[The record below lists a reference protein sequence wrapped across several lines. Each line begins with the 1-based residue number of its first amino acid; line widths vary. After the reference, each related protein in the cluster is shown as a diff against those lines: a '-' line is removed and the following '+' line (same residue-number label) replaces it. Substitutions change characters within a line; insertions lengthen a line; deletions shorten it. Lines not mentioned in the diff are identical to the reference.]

1 MTSAPTEL
9 RPVAAPPRP
18 LRFAMVTTF
27 YPPFNFGGDGIYV
40 QRLARAL
47 VSRGHHVEVIHDTD
61 GYRSMSGRDP
71 EIPVEDDGIVVHRLR
86 ARFPKLAA
94 LQVQQTGRPGTH
106 RKQIADLLGDRFDV
120 IHYHNVSLVG
130 GPGVW
135 ELGDAVKL
143 HTAHEHWLV
152 CPSHILWRD
161 NREVCDARRCIRCVL
176 NHGRPPQLW
185 RATGLM
191 AREARH
197 VDAFLMLSESAASNH
212 RRFGFEAPMTVVP
225 SFLPDAAPIET
236 GGAEAEDGPGAVQ
249 PDNGRPYFLFVG
261 RLEVIKGLQDVI
273 PLFTDDI
280 AADLL
285 IAGTGDFEPELRR
298 LAEGRPNVR
307 FLGRLD
313 MDRLRALYR
322 GARAVLTPSR
332 CLEVF
337 PLVVMEAFR
346 EGTPII
352 ARDLGPY
359 PEILAASGGGLAF
372 SDGAT
377 LTAAL
382 RRMIDDPK
390 EARRMGKAGLETY
403 RSTWTEGVAL
413 DTYLRVIRQAAESK
427 GRHGIAELCSG
438 WIGRGVQQGLIR

>member
-1 MTSAPTEL
+1 MT
-9 RPVAAPPRP
+9 VARVTDQQITTAARP

-47 VSRGHHVEVIHDTD
+47 VARGHHVEVIHDTD

-71 EIPVEDDGIVVHRLR
+71 EVPSDDDGIIVHRLR

-106 RKQIADLLGDRFDV
+106 RAQIAELLADRFDV

-161 NREVCDARRCIRCVL
+161 NREVCDERRCIRCVL

-197 VDAFLMLSESAASNH
+197 VDAFLMLSESAAANH

-225 SFLPDAAPIET
+225 SFLPDAAPLHTLAECAE
-236 GGAEAEDGPGAVQ
+236 GADA
-249 PDNGRPYFLFVG
+249 GRPYFLFVG

-273 PLFTDDI
+273 PQFTDDLD
-280 AADLL
+280 ADLL
-285 IAGTGDFEPELRR
+285 IAGTGDYEPELRR
-298 LAEGRPNVR
+298 LAEGRRNVR

-352 ARDLGPY
+352 ARHLGPY
-359 PEILAASGGGLAF
+359 PEIIEASGGGLSF
-372 SDGAT
+372 SDEAT
-377 LTAAL
+377 LKAAL
-382 RRMIDDPK
+382 RRMIDDP
-390 EARRMGKAGLETY
+390 EAAGRMGEGGFATY
-403 RSTWTEGVAL
+403 RKTWTEAVAL
-413 DTYLRVIRQAAESK
+413 DAYLRVIRQAADAK
-427 GRHGIAELCSG
+427 GRSELSETCGKWIAEG
-438 WIGRGVQQGLIR
+438 ALIR

>member
-1 MTSAPTEL
+1 
-9 RPVAAPPRP
+9 
-18 LRFAMVTTF
+18 MVTTF

-47 VSRGHHVEVIHDTD
+47 HARGHHVEVIHDTD
-61 GYRSMSGRDP
+61 AYRSMSGRDP
-71 EIPVEDDGIVVHRLR
+71 AVSDDDGITVHRLR
-86 ARFPKLAA
+86 AKYPKLAA
-94 LQVQQTGRPGTH
+94 LSVQQRGKPGTH
-106 RKQIADLLGDRFDV
+106 RDEIARLLGNRFDV
-120 IHYHNVSLVG
+120 IHFHNVSLVG

-161 NREVCDARRCIRCVL
+161 NREICDERHCIRCVL
-176 NHGRPPQLW
+176 NHRRPPQLW

-191 AREARH
+191 ARAASN
-197 VDAFLMLSESAASNH
+197 VDAFLMLSESAAANH
-212 RRFGFEAPMTVVP
+212 RRFGFQAPMTVVP
-225 SFLPDAAPIET
+225 SFLPDDPAT
-236 GGAEAEDGPGAVQ
+236 VDDSVAEAD
-249 PDNGRPYFLFVG
+249 RPYFLFVG

-273 PLFTDDI
+273 PLFTADLP
-280 AADLL
+280 ADLL

-307 FLGRLD
+307 FLGRLE

-332 CLEVF
+332 CYEVF
-337 PLVVMEAFR
+337 PLVVLEAFR

-359 PEILAASGGGLAF
+359 PEILATSGGGLAF
-372 SDGAT
+372 SDDAS
-377 LTAAL
+377 LRAAL
-382 RRMIDDPK
+382 QGMVDDPQA
-390 EARRMGKAGLETY
+390 ARRMGQSAKSAYE
-403 RSTWTEGVAL
+403 RTWTERVAL
-413 DTYLRVIRQAAESK
+413 DVYLETIRKAALGK
-427 GRHGIAELCSG
+427 GRQELADACFS
-438 WIGRGVQQGLIR
+438 WIEGGR

>member
-1 MTSAPTEL
+1 
-9 RPVAAPPRP
+9 
-18 LRFAMVTTF
+18 MVTTF

-47 VSRGHHVEVIHDTD
+47 VARGHHVEVIHDTD

-71 EIPVEDDGIVVHRLR
+71 EVPSDDDGVIVHRLR

-120 IHYHNVSLVG
+120 IHFHNVSLVG

-135 ELGDAVKL
+135 ELGDAIKL

-176 NHGRPPQLW
+176 NHRRPPQLW
-185 RATGLM
+185 RAGGLM

-225 SFLPDAAPIET
+225 SFLPDT
-236 GGAEAEDGPGAVQ
+236 GPAEAGTAGDGAG
-249 PDNGRPYFLFVG
+249 DGRPYFLFVG

-273 PLFTDDI
+273 PRFTDDL

-298 LAEGRPNVR
+298 LAEGRSNVR

-313 MDRLRALYR
+313 MDRLRSLYR

-337 PLVVMEAFR
+337 PLVVLEAFR

-352 ARDLGPY
+352 ARALGPY
-359 PEILAASGGGLAF
+359 PEILAASGGGLDF
-372 SDGAT
+372 SDDAT
-377 LTAAL
+377 LDTAL
-382 RRMIDDPK
+382 RRMIDDP
-390 EARRMGKAGLETY
+390 EAARRMGQLGLETY
-403 RSTWTEGVAL
+403 RKTWTEGVAL
-413 DTYLRVIRQAAESK
+413 DAYLGVIRQSAEAR
-427 GRHGIAELCSG
+427 GRQELADACQR
-438 WIGRGVQQGLIR
+438 WIIPGAGDSLIR